1 MIRERSYSLDLD
13 ESAGR
18 AGVTI
23 RACVRPPW
31 RGFSLGF
38 PSAHS
43 GGASV
48 MKSRFQSFVS
58 VVMSVGLMSCAGS
71 AASPVASPTWQAIL
85 TVNTSS
91 LGGFGIAGIALD
103 GKGNLYLTE
112 MDDALI
118 YEYTTS
124 GKTRGT
130 YTRLMETRW

>member
-1 MIRERSYSLDLD
+1 
-13 ESAGR
+13 
-18 AGVTI
+18 
-23 RACVRPPW
+23 
-31 RGFSLGF
+31 
-38 PSAHS
+38 
-43 GGASV
+43 
-48 MKSRFQSFVS
+48 
-58 VVMSVGLMSCAGS
+58 
-71 AASPVASPTWQAIL
+71 VASPTWQAIL